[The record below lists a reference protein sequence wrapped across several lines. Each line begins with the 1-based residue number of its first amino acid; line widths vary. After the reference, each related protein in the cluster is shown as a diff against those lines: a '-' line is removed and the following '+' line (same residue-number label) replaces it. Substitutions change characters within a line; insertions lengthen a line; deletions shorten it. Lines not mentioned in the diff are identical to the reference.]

1 MEETLETTC
10 FVSLHRNQVN
20 PTLAPRSTLTFAHG
34 DRMYGK
40 STFCTIS
47 FNLTSRKN
55 IKTNAIIR

>member
-10 FVSLHRNQVN
+10 FISMHRNQIN

-40 STFCTIS
+40 Y
-47 FNLTSRKN
+47 FNYSGTQKSIRFQ
-55 IKTNAIIR
+55 IK